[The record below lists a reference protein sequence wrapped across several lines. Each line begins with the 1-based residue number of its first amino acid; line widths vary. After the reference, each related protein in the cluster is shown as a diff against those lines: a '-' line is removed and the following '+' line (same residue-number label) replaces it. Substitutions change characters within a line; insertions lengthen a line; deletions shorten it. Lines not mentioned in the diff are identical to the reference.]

1 MENYIT
7 LEDLKDFEVWKSWRN
22 GGGLELEPIYK
33 EKEILKYLQD
43 GINIDGNPTD
53 GYTIF
58 TIKTQ
63 HFKISSLDE
72 LSVERFEKAILDF
85 KKREELENELLK
97 HFQPVQ
103 HDIDWKGFIDGK
115 YDQPN

>member
-97 HFQPVQ
+97 HFQSVQ
-103 HDIDWKGFIDGK
+103 NG
-115 YDQPN
+115 

>member
-1 MENYIT
+1 MNNYIT
-7 LEDLKDFEVWKSWRN
+7 LEDLKNFEVWKSWRN
-22 GGGLELEPIYK
+22 GGGLELEPIN
-33 EKEILKYLQD
+33 KEILKYLQD
-43 GINIDGNPTD
+43 GIRIDGNPTD

-72 LSVERFEKAILDF
+72 LSVERFEKAISDF

-97 HFQPVQ
+97 HLN
-103 HDIDWKGFIDGK
+103 G
-115 YDQPN
+115 

>member
-1 MENYIT
+1 MEKYIT

-22 GGGLELEPIYK
+22 GGLELEPIYK

-43 GINIDGNPTD
+43 GISIDGNPTD

-63 HFKISSLDE
+63 HFKISSLCE

-85 KKREELENELLK
+85 KRREELENELLK
-97 HFQPVQ
+97 TIEPVQ
-103 HDIDWKGFIDGK
+103 HDLDWRGFLDGK
-115 YDQPN
+115 YDQLN

>member
-1 MENYIT
+1 MKKYIT

-22 GGGLELEPIYK
+22 GGLELEPIH
-33 EKEILKYLQD
+33 KEILKYLQD

-97 HFQPVQ
+97 LLN
-103 HDIDWKGFIDGK
+103 G
-115 YDQPN
+115 